1 MSDRT
6 IGESG
11 NSIDNT
17 DTQEHPCPTCS
28 GPIRETVGMVCQTCG
43 TDYNPKGRLVF
54 VPEGHAFYTFPV
66 PAITDSATDDGA
78 QILDHIAGPL
88 RGAAAHVQDL
98 IDHDE
103 RNDIDG

>member
-11 NSIDNT
+11 NSIDNIEAR
-17 DTQEHPCPTCS
+17 EHPCPTCS
-28 GPIRETVGMVCQTCG
+28 GPTRETVGMVCQTCG

-54 VPEGHAFYTFPV
+54 VPEGHAFYTFPI
-66 PAITDSATDDGA
+66 PAATEDPRDDA
-78 QILDHIAGPL
+78 TKILDAMAGPL

>member
-1 MSDRT
+1 MTDNST
-6 IGESG
+6 ISESG

-17 DTQEHPCPTCS
+17 DTQEHPCPTCT
-28 GPIRETVGMVCQTCG
+28 GPTRETVGMVCQTCG

-88 RGAAAHVQDL
+88 RGAAAHVQEYLDNG
-98 IDHDE
+98 E
-103 RNDIDG
+103 DG

>member
-1 MSDRT
+1 MTDNST
-6 IGESG
+6 ISESG

-54 VPEGHAFYTFPV
+54 IPEGHAFYTFPI
-66 PAITDSATDDGA
+66 PATPEDARDDATK
-78 QILDHIAGPL
+78 ILDAMAGPL
-88 RGAAAHVQDL
+88 RGAAAHVQEYLDNG
-98 IDHDE
+98 E
-103 RNDIDG
+103 DG

>member
-1 MSDRT
+1 MSDGTWT
-6 IGESG
+6 ISESG

-17 DTQEHPCPTCS
+17 EAHEYDPYPART
-28 GPIRETVGMVCQTCG
+28 IA
-43 TDYNPKGRLVF
+43 
-54 VPEGHAFYTFPV
+54 VPRGYAAYIYPV
-66 PAITDSATDDGA
+66 AISDSATDDGA

>member
-1 MSDRT
+1 MSDDGTWTTR
-6 IGESG
+6 ISESG
-11 NSIDNT
+11 NTIENI
-17 DTQEHPCPTCS
+17 EA
-28 GPIRETVGMVCQTCG
+28 RERTL
-43 TDYNPKGRLVF
+43 PKGRLVF
-54 VPEGHAFYTFPV
+54 IPEGHAFYSFPV

>member
-1 MSDRT
+1 MSDQYPART
-6 IGESG
+6 I
-11 NSIDNT
+11 N
-17 DTQEHPCPTCS
+17 
-28 GPIRETVGMVCQTCG
+28 
-43 TDYNPKGRLVF
+43 
-54 VPEGHAFYTFPV
+54 VPAGHAAIIFPV

-78 QILDHIAGPL
+78 QILDSIAGPL

>member
-6 IGESG
+6 IGELG

-28 GPIRETVGMVCQTCG
+28 GPTRETVGMVCQTCG

-54 VPEGHAFYTFPV
+54 VPEGHAFYTFPI
-66 PAITDSATDDGA
+66 PATSEDARDDATK
-78 QILDHIAGPL
+78 ILDAMAGPL
-88 RGAAAHVQDL
+88 RGAAAHVTDL
-98 IDHDE
+98 IDE
-103 RNDIDG
+103 GEDG

>member
-1 MSDRT
+1 MSDGTWT
-6 IGESG
+6 ISESG
-11 NSIDNT
+11 NSIDNIEAREYDPYPART
-17 DTQEHPCPTCS
+17 IAVPRGYAAYIYPVAIS
-28 GPIRETVGMVCQTCG
+28 G
-43 TDYNPKGRLVF
+43 
-54 VPEGHAFYTFPV
+54 
-66 PAITDSATDDGA
+66 SATDDGA

>member
-6 IGESG
+6 IGELG
-11 NSIDNT
+11 NSIDNPDPYPART
-17 DTQEHPCPTCS
+17 
-28 GPIRETVGMVCQTCG
+28 IA
-43 TDYNPKGRLVF
+43 
-54 VPEGHAFYTFPV
+54 VPRGYAAYIYPV
-66 PAITDSATDDGA
+66 AISDSATDDGA

>member
-17 DTQEHPCPTCS
+17 KL
-28 GPIRETVGMVCQTCG
+28 V
-43 TDYNPKGRLVF
+43 GRLRENADLEADRYPARTIA
-54 VPEGHAFYTFPV
+54 VPRGYAAYIYPV
-66 PAITDSATDDGA
+66 AISDSATDDGA

-88 RGAAAHVQDL
+88 RGAAAHVQEYLDNG
-98 IDHDE
+98 E
-103 RNDIDG
+103 DG

>member
-1 MSDRT
+1 MTDNST
-6 IGESG
+6 ISESG
-11 NSIDNT
+11 NSIENT
-17 DTQEHPCPTCS
+17 ELVGRP
-28 GPIRETVGMVCQTCG
+28 RENADLEVDRYPPRTIA
-43 TDYNPKGRLVF
+43 
-54 VPEGHAFYTFPV
+54 VPRGYAAYIYPV
-66 PAITDSATDDGA
+66 AISDSATDDGA